1 MGTPLEDALD
11 RIRAAGGVAPAPGV
25 TPTLGASQ
33 GSTGLTRGL
42 QSPGLQSTL
51 QSTLGQWEAPTP
63 ERQGPSGIMGNTLNA
78 LGWAKSAIWS
88 TAKEGIDLF
97 QGEGFSGKD
106 WWNQATTDYGFG
118 NLIHDERSVVGAGLI
133 AMSPFTLGISGLMGA
148 GVLADNIWADR
159 IVGFIGDVAVDPLT
173 YMGGMNIITR
183 GLAGAKKARMGLV
196 SMKRLAAQNPAE
208 FARVMGNVSDDV
220 AKAMLKDIDDA
231 IVAGQKFGSMSGISR
246 SLRKTDTGKLVGEA
260 LGFNP
265 SLRLRVPGTGMVGKA
280 LTGSRLSKRLA
291 ATFDLD
297 EMARATKIPE
307 WAFNHRVRNVPKY
320 FKNKYGDRMEEAMR
334 ITRDANRAT
343 SRNWTKAQQQAARR
357 AQQKIMKESP
367 ELADIAGRAVKS
379 AVEFGQEG
387 FKIGRNGARIAL
399 GASLFARADTPM
411 RATRRVVAPE
421 GSKRAAKIADVFQTD
436 ARKRLRPFLDSG
448 DPNYVAEGWLQEDYI
463 RSALGR
469 ESMHNTEGRRGR
481 EAVGRRFK
489 HMGFNPREDG
499 HLLSDL
505 DEADILIKQ
514 PDGTYALN
522 KNRFYDGLDPRL
534 KNLSDDDLLLLKAEL
549 EDARLARQNIY
560 EEEFVNP
567 QTGVWDAAARI
578 RAEEGDQYLHRNL
591 TDKMKGED
599 WFGFDEVETAAGGLG
614 RGEPNSLK
622 SRGWR
627 VRRGPNGEMVGGV
640 HIPEA
645 VVNQIRKANKRV
657 HEEIDAVTGEIRY
670 FLANP
675 DGTKFIIQDP
685 RVVNRSVRQQ
695 INAQMRALTGED
707 MFENDWFKLMDHG
720 NARMGK
726 AVRVAHFENRLRN
739 IGTEFDDNW
748 RNAGNASAGWSPQG
762 PRGLPPG
769 RGGPTFVPSTRGGPP
784 GLSPAPTTAQVT
796 REVEGQV
803 AVLSANT
810 NEAFAQAKAATPG
823 RGPSPAAAPRITE
836 DEVTERVVKNLS
848 EDPEWQ
854 SFRQSDSYDPS
865 GMSVREFAE
874 ADAVLR
880 DEARA
885 MLRSER
891 RTRAGIEVPEGAAR
905 AQAVSPVVDDAAD
918 AWQKAQQTIIDAV
931 AESKIAGT
939 RMEEIG
945 ERLAVLKPDPEVV
958 ARGRYRVPK
967 EVNDLVEKA
976 DGIATRM
983 VQLGDEVAPQ
993 VQLQGVE
1000 SAKVLNAA
1008 EGAEGPWT
1016 RKLLNTNAQRQA
1028 DVGTGKSVDEMSY
1041 GEQLVDLDRFAE
1053 KIDVP
1058 DPTYGPLG
1066 EITINYNHPWYRSHG
1081 ERVAEIS
1088 WNPKETFGAGL
1099 FEKTPLQQA
1108 PVRQRA
1114 AWARPV
1120 LRKVKQIVDEMT
1132 DEGITVVAD
1141 VAKDRRS
1148 LIRLYENAGFVQVPR
1163 GAAPVSTAAQQTPL
1177 DLFML
1182 AREGMVEMVRRPTS
1196 QSPAATYRAL
1206 NDAFQTM
1213 NQNFTHNV
1221 DRLRAEITPLITE
1234 QARRINSA
1242 DGTVQAGS
1250 DVAKGMQG
1258 QIVDGPH
1265 PAINKMSRE
1274 INEFLEAD
1282 AVVRHNEFLDGV
1294 PAPEQ
1299 VQNTLTAASEAA
1311 GEATRR
1317 VGAEAVL
1324 GKSVLDDAARGVNVR
1339 SGKEVV
1345 EGVADGA
1352 LESRNA
1358 EALISDAAQ
1367 DFEAYDQL
1375 RLFGD
1380 NDLADAALLDSN
1392 AKARDALN
1400 ISAAEAPLEAGGYV
1414 ADDIPGKFL
1423 MLRADD
1429 VPTAALAIREAVANF
1444 GSGPPRGGRV
1454 PPGGAGGGGVPP
1466 GNGGVSG
1473 MAGGAPWD
1481 PRFQA
1486 IIEGVARI
1494 NDPSQFASRD
1504 SVFWNGWDK
1513 FQNYLKAGM
1522 IATPGFV
1529 NRNIMGAFF
1538 NAWLDGVPPSE
1549 MMKSAAMTRQVW
1561 ARANSSAN
1569 AGTPISFLTAA
1580 EQLAKTDAD
1589 FVNYVGLL
1597 KRGVR
1602 GGGQA
1607 VTAVEMQ
1614 QTIGGLKNLDFVFG
1628 QPGSK
1633 KVRRVTLAPWS
1644 SQNVLFKGVRDVN
1657 GWVED
1662 MIRLGVG
1669 MDTLKNGGSL
1679 DDALNR
1685 IAKSQ
1690 FDYSELSQFEQE
1702 WMRRF
1707 VPFYTWTRKNVPYQ
1721 LKQLGAHP
1729 YKYNRIMAV
1738 KRNLELG
1745 TKEEGVVPD
1754 YYMEPFGIRMPFS
1767 RKGATVY
1774 SVPDIPFQ
1782 DLLRFDPTGS
1792 EGVGGVLS
1800 NLTWQLTPLLKT
1812 PIEVA
1817 TKTNLASGIPFRGDY
1832 QQVPKPLTA
1841 MKFLMPILEQVGLA
1855 KKSPLDGSWR
1865 MRDHHIYA
1873 VGNIMPTLGLLRR
1886 LWPNEERYQRRQLT
1900 TLLSVI
1906 GGLNVQFNT
1915 PEVQYSWQKSQQY
1928 EQLRKQQDLMDQMY
1942 PNR

>member
-11 RIRAAGGVAPAPGV
+11 RITAPGV
-25 TPTLGASQ
+25 TPTLGTPQ
-33 GSTGLTRGL
+33 VTTGLTRAL
-42 QSPGLQSTL
+42 ESPQVQSAFQS
-51 QSTLGQWEAPTP
+51 SLGGWEAPTP
-63 ERQGPSGIMGNTLNA
+63 ERQGPSGIIGNTLNA
-78 LGWAKSAIWS
+78 LGWAKSGIWS

-118 NLIHDERSVVGAGLI
+118 NLIHDERSVVGGGLI
-133 AMSPFTLGISGLMGA
+133 AMSPFTLGISGLLGA

-231 IVAGQKFGSMSGISR
+231 VVAGQKFGSMSGISR

-265 SLRLRVPGTGMVGKA
+265 GLRLRVPGTGMVGQA
-280 LTGSRLSKRLA
+280 LTGNRLSKKLA
-291 ATFDLD
+291 ASFDFD

-307 WAFNHRVRNVPKY
+307 WAFNQRVRNVPKY
-320 FKNKYGDRMEEAMR
+320 FKNKYGDRVEDAMR
-334 ITRDANRAT
+334 ITRDANRAPG
-343 SRNWTKAQQQAARR
+343 RNWTKAQRLDARA

-411 RATRRVVAPE
+411 RGARRVFAPE
-421 GSKRAAKIADVFQTD
+421 GSKRAAKMADVFQTD
-436 ARKRLRPFLDSG
+436 ARKALRPFLDSG
-448 DPNYVAEGWLQEDYI
+448 DPNRVAEGWLQEDYI

-469 ESMHNTEGRRGR
+469 ESMHSTEGRRGR
-481 EAVGRRFK
+481 EGVGRRFK
-489 HMGFNPREDG
+489 NLKFDLKNDG

-505 DEADILIKQ
+505 DEADILKVEADGVTRRLKKVN
-514 PDGTYALN
+514 PDGSPNL
-522 KNRFYDGLDPRL
+522 FYENLDPRL
-534 KNLSDDDLLLLKAEL
+534 KNLSDEDLLLLKSEL
-549 EDARLARQNIY
+549 DDARVGRTNIY
-560 EEEFVNP
+560 EEEFAQDLADVNGNP
-567 QTGVWDAAARI
+567 IIDPATGRPKRGWVAAERI

-591 TDKMKGED
+591 TDRMKGEE
-599 WFGFDEVETAAGGLG
+599 WFGFDEVETAAGGLRQG
-614 RGEPNSLK
+614 DPNSLR
-622 SRGWR
+622 SRSWR
-627 VRRGPNGEMVGGV
+627 VNGGV
-640 HIPEA
+640 NIPDA
-645 VVNQIRKANKRV
+645 VAAKIRKGNGLV
-657 HEEIDAVTGEIRY
+657 HEEIDAVTGEIKY
-670 FLANP
+670 FLAHR

-695 INAQMRALTGED
+695 INAQMRAWTKED

-748 RNAGNASAGWSPQG
+748 RNAGDAAAGWTPQG
-762 PRGLPPG
+762 PRGGPAGLPPG
-769 RGGPTFVPSTRGGPP
+769 GAGPTFVPSTRGGPS
-784 GLSPAPTTAQVT
+784 GLVPAPTTAQVT

-810 NEAFAQAKAATPG
+810 NEAFAQAKAA
-823 RGPSPAAAPRITE
+823 A
-836 DEVTERVVKNLS
+836 
-848 EDPEWQ
+848 
-854 SFRQSDSYDPS
+854 
-865 GMSVREFAE
+865 
-874 ADAVLR
+874 
-880 DEARA
+880 
-885 MLRSER
+885 
-891 RTRAGIEVPEGAAR
+891 
-905 AQAVSPVVDDAAD
+905 SPVVDDAAQVKRLTAEIDRLEKYLANREYMPYWLEGVPED
-918 AWQKAQQTIIDAV
+918 APVRPRTPDLPADQYPVGPSFRRGDYGAPIIEGHYEIAEARDEAMRLLEAADAELTALSTPRAVSPQAKAVSPKDPLMDTTRILPLDPVVDDAARVWQSTQQTMIDAV
-931 AESKIAGT
+931 AETKIVGT

-967 EVNDLVEKA
+967 EVNDLVEEA
-976 DGIATRM
+976 DGIAARM

-1000 SAKVLNAA
+1000 SARVLNASSGEGLA
-1008 EGAEGPWT
+1008 ELTGFYNSRMMIDTGLGIDEAALSQSKRAQNPARYFETPYATTPGGGIGGTIPDSQMDGFFEYWDSMGQDYPSIWVRGDLLEDYGHGIAIHEAE
-1016 RKLLNTNAQRQA
+1016 LA
-1028 DVGTGKSVDEMSY
+1028 
-1041 GEQLVDLDRFAE
+1041 
-1053 KIDVP
+1053 
-1058 DPTYGPLG
+1058 
-1066 EITINYNHPWYRSHG
+1066 
-1081 ERVAEIS
+1081 
-1088 WNPKETFGAGL
+1088 
-1099 FEKTPLQQA
+1099 
-1108 PVRQRA
+1108 
-1114 AWARPV
+1114 
-1120 LRKVKQIVDEMT
+1120 VK
-1132 DEGITVVAD
+1132 
-1141 VAKDRRS
+1141 
-1148 LIRLYENAGFVQVPR
+1148 
-1163 GAAPVSTAAQQTPL
+1163 AAPV
-1177 DLFML
+1177 D
-1182 AREGMVEMVRRPTS
+1182 EYV
-1196 QSPAATYRAL
+1196 AL
-1206 NDAFQTM
+1206 NEAFQTM

-1221 DRLRAEITPLITE
+1221 DRLRNEITPLITE
-1234 QARRINSA
+1234 QARRINSV

-1250 DVAKGMQG
+1250 GVARGMQG

-1274 INEFLEAD
+1274 INEFIEAD
-1282 AVVRHNEFLDGV
+1282 KVVGHEAFNAGV
-1294 PAPEQ
+1294 PTPEQ
-1299 VQNTLTAASEAA
+1299 VQNTVTAASEAA
-1311 GEATRR
+1311 GAAVERT
-1317 VGAEAVL
+1317 GIDAVL
-1324 GKSVLDDAARGVNVR
+1324 GRSVLDDAARGVDVR
-1339 SGKEVV
+1339 RGKEVV
-1345 EGVADGA
+1345 EGVADSA
-1352 LESRNA
+1352 LQSRNA
-1358 EALISDAAQ
+1358 ETLISDAAQ
-1367 DFEAYDQL
+1367 DYEAYDQL
-1375 RLFGD
+1375 RLLDD
-1380 NDLADAALLDSN
+1380 NDLADAALIESN
-1392 AKARDALN
+1392 AKARDALSL
-1400 ISAAEAPLEAGGYV
+1400 SAAQAPVEAGGYI

-1429 VPTAALAIREAVANF
+1429 VPTAALAIREAIANF

-1454 PPGGAGGGGVPP
+1454 PPGGASGGGVPP

-1473 MAGGAPWD
+1473 LAGGAPWD

-1486 IIEGVARI
+1486 ILEGVARI

-1522 IATPGFV
+1522 IATPGFI

-1538 NAWLDGVPPSE
+1538 NAWLDGVSPAE
-1549 MMKSAAMTRQVW
+1549 MFKSVGMTRQVW

-1569 AGTPISFLTAA
+1569 AGNPISFLAAA

-1614 QTIGGLKNLDFVFG
+1614 QTIGGLKTLDFVFG

-1644 SQNVLFKGVRDVN
+1644 SQNVLFKGVRDAN

-1690 FDYSELSQFEQE
+1690 FDYSELSQFENE
-1702 WMRRF
+1702 WVKRF

-1782 DLLRFDPTGS
+1782 DLLKLDPTGS
-1792 EGVGGVLS
+1792 EGFGGVLS

-1817 TKTNLASGIPFRGDY
+1817 TKTNLASGIPFRGKY
-1832 QQVPKPLTA
+1832 QQVPKPMTA
-1841 MKFLMPILEQVGLA
+1841 MKFLMPILEQVGMA

-1873 VGNIMPTLGLLRR
+1873 VGNLMPTLGLLRR
-1886 LWPNEERYQRRQLT
+1886 MWPNEERYQRRQLT

-1928 EQLRKQQDLMDQMY
+1928 RAKEQRQDFKDLMY
-1942 PNR
+1942 PQR

>member
-1 MGTPLEDALD
+1 MGTPLEDAIA
-11 RIRAAGGVAPAPGV
+11 RINASSGIAAPRGV
-25 TPTLGASQ
+25 TPTLGTPQ
-33 GSTGLTRGL
+33 VTTGPTRGL
-42 QSPGLQSTL
+42 QSPQLQSTL

-63 ERQGPSGIMGNTLNA
+63 ERQGPSGIIGNTLNA
-78 LGWAKSAIWS
+78 LGWAKSGIWS

-118 NLIHDERSVVGAGLI
+118 NLIHDERSVVGGGLI
-133 AMSPFTLGISGLMGA
+133 AMSPFTMGISGLLGA

-159 IVGFIGDVAVDPLT
+159 VVGFIGDVAVDPLT
-173 YMGGMNIITR
+173 YMGGMNVITR

-196 SMKRLAAQNPAE
+196 SMKRLGKTD
-208 FARVMGNVSDDV
+208 FAKFKMVMGEGGVAVSDDV
-220 AKAMLKDIDDA
+220 ANAMLKDIGDA
-231 IVAGQKFGSMSGISR
+231 ILAGQKFGSMSGIAR

-265 SLRLRVPGTGMVGKA
+265 GLRLRVPGTGMVGQA
-280 LTGSRLSKRLA
+280 LRGNRLSKRLA
-291 ATFDLD
+291 ASFDLD
-297 EMARATKIPE
+297 EMARGAKIPE
-307 WAFNHRVRNVPKY
+307 WAFDQRVRNVPKY
-320 FKNKYGDRMEEAMR
+320 FKNKYGDRVEEAMR
-334 ITRDANRAT
+334 ITREANRVT
-343 SRNWTKAQQQAARR
+343 SRTWTKAQQQAARR

-387 FKIGRNGARIAL
+387 FKIGRNGARVAL

-411 RATRRVVAPE
+411 RGARAAFAPQ
-421 GSKRAAKIADVFQTD
+421 GSKRAAKVREMFGSEWM
-436 ARKRLRPFLDSG
+436 KPLRESLDSG
-448 DPNYVAEGWLQEDYI
+448 DPNHVAEAWLQEDYI
-463 RSALGR
+463 RSAMGR
-469 ESMHNTEGRRGR
+469 ESLHSTEGRRGR

-489 HMGFNPREDG
+489 NLKFDPRADG

-505 DEADILIKQ
+505 DEADILVKQ
-514 PDGTYALN
+514 PDGTYGLD
-522 KNRFYDGLDPRL
+522 KNQFYDNLDPRL
-534 KNLSDDDLLLLKAEL
+534 KNLSDEDLLLLKSEL
-549 EDARLARQNIY
+549 DDARVGRTNIY

-591 TDKMKGED
+591 TDRMKSEE
-599 WFGFDEVETAAGGLG
+599 WFGFDPVELADDGLKQG
-614 RGEPNSLK
+614 DPNSLR
-622 SRGWR
+622 SRSWR
-627 VRRGPNGEMVGGV
+627 VNGGV
-640 HIPEA
+640 HIPDA
-645 VVNQIRKANKRV
+645 VANKLRAAGKSV
-657 HEEIDAVTGEIRY
+657 VEEVDADGNVTHYLSSGVDG
-670 FLANP
+670 AGNP
-675 DGTKFIIQDP
+675 IKFIIQDP

-726 AVRVAHFENRLRN
+726 AVRVAHIQKRIDRMIKE
-739 IGTEFDDNW
+739 GVGAAEFDDNW
-748 RNAGNASAGWSPQG
+748 RNAGDAVAGWTPQG
-762 PRGLPPG
+762 PRGPKG
-769 RGGPTFVPSTRGGPP
+769 GGPSPRPSGPGPAEGGPP
-784 GLSPAPTTAQVT
+784 PTTAQMT
-796 REVEGQV
+796 KEYEGQGPI
-803 AVLSANT
+803 AQAGND
-810 NEAFAQAKAATPG
+810 EAFAQAAVSG
-823 RGPSPAAAPRITE
+823 GVSPA
-836 DEVTERVVKNLS
+836 V
-848 EDPEWQ
+848 
-854 SFRQSDSYDPS
+854 
-865 GMSVREFAE
+865 
-874 ADAVLR
+874 
-880 DEARA
+880 
-885 MLRSER
+885 
-891 RTRAGIEVPEGAAR
+891 
-905 AQAVSPVVDDAAD
+905 AAD
-918 AWQKAQQTIIDAV
+918 AQVWQEMQSRLIDAV
-931 AESKIAGT
+931 PEVKIMTNRAQ
-939 RMEEIG
+939 EIG

-967 EVNDLVEKA
+967 ELNDLVQEL
-976 DGIATRM
+976 DGMAARS
-983 VQLGDEVAPQ
+983 VQLDEEVAAAVR
-993 VQLQGVE
+993 VQGIE
-1000 SAKVLNAA
+1000 SAKVL
-1008 EGAEGPWT
+1008 GASP
-1016 RKLLNTNAQRQA
+1016 
-1028 DVGTGKSVDEMSY
+1028 SDEY
-1041 GEQLVDLDRFAE
+1041 A
-1053 KIDVP
+1053 
-1058 DPTYGPLG
+1058 
-1066 EITINYNHPWYRSHG
+1066 
-1081 ERVAEIS
+1081 
-1088 WNPKETFGAGL
+1088 
-1099 FEKTPLQQA
+1099 
-1108 PVRQRA
+1108 
-1114 AWARPV
+1114 
-1120 LRKVKQIVDEMT
+1120 
-1132 DEGITVVAD
+1132 
-1141 VAKDRRS
+1141 
-1148 LIRLYENAGFVQVPR
+1148 
-1163 GAAPVSTAAQQTPL
+1163 
-1177 DLFML
+1177 
-1182 AREGMVEMVRRPTS
+1182 
-1196 QSPAATYRAL
+1196 AL
-1206 NDAFQTM
+1206 NNAFESLVESYTFNIDLVKNKM
-1213 NQNFTHNV
+1213 
-1221 DRLRAEITPLITE
+1221 TPMIAE

-1250 DVAKGMQG
+1250 GVAKAMQG

-1265 PAINKMSRE
+1265 SAINKMSRE
-1274 INEFLEAD
+1274 INEFKEAD
-1282 AVVRHNEFLDGV
+1282 KVVGHEAFNAGV
-1294 PAPEQ
+1294 PTPEQ
-1299 VQNTLTAASEAA
+1299 VQNTLATASEAA
-1311 GEATRR
+1311 GAALERTGIDA
-1317 VGAEAVL
+1317 AL
-1324 GKSVLDDAARGVNVR
+1324 GKSALDDAARGVDVR
-1339 SGKEVV
+1339 RGKEVV
-1345 EGVADGA
+1345 EGVADSA

-1358 EALISDAAQ
+1358 ETLISEAAQ
-1367 DFEAYDQL
+1367 DYEAYDQL
-1375 RLFGD
+1375 RLLDD
-1380 NDLADAALLDSN
+1380 NDLADAALIESN

-1400 ISAAEAPLEAGGYV
+1400 ISTAQAPLEAGGYV
-1414 ADDIPGKFL
+1414 ADEVPGKF
-1423 MLRADD
+1423 MAIPPAKDIG
-1429 VPTAALAIREAVANF
+1429 VVALAVREGVANF

-1486 IIEGVARI
+1486 ILEGVARI

-1522 IATPGFV
+1522 IATPGFL

-1538 NAWLDGVPPSE
+1538 NAWLDGVPPAE
-1549 MMKSAAMTRQVW
+1549 MFKSVGMTRQVW

-1569 AGTPISFLTAA
+1569 AGNPISFLAAA

-1614 QTIGGLKNLDFVFG
+1614 QTIGGLKTLDFVFG

-1644 SQNVLFKGVRDVN
+1644 SQNVLFKGVRDAN
-1657 GWVED
+1657 GWIED

-1690 FDYSELSQFEQE
+1690 FDYSELSQFENE
-1702 WMRRF
+1702 WVKRF

-1782 DLLRFDPTGS
+1782 DLLKLDPTGS

-1817 TKTNLASGIPFRGDY
+1817 TKTNLASGIPFRGKY
-1832 QQVPKPLTA
+1832 QQVPKPMTA
-1841 MKFLMPILEQVGLA
+1841 MKFLMPILEQVGMA

-1873 VGNIMPTLGLLRR
+1873 VGNLMPTLGLLRR
-1886 LWPNEERYQRRQLT
+1886 MWPNEERYQRRQLT

-1928 EQLRKQQDLMDQMY
+1928 RAKEQRQDFKDLMY
-1942 PNR
+1942 PQR

>member
-1 MGTPLEDALD
+1 
-11 RIRAAGGVAPAPGV
+11 
-25 TPTLGASQ
+25 
-33 GSTGLTRGL
+33 
-42 QSPGLQSTL
+42 
-51 QSTLGQWEAPTP
+51 
-63 ERQGPSGIMGNTLNA
+63 
-78 LGWAKSAIWS
+78 
-88 TAKEGIDLF
+88 
-97 QGEGFSGKD
+97 
-106 WWNQATTDYGFG
+106 
-118 NLIHDERSVVGAGLI
+118 
-133 AMSPFTLGISGLMGA
+133 
-148 GVLADNIWADR
+148 
-159 IVGFIGDVAVDPLT
+159 
-173 YMGGMNIITR
+173 
-183 GLAGAKKARMGLV
+183 
-196 SMKRLAAQNPAE
+196 
-208 FARVMGNVSDDV
+208 
-220 AKAMLKDIDDA
+220 
-231 IVAGQKFGSMSGISR
+231 
-246 SLRKTDTGKLVGEA
+246 
-260 LGFNP
+260 
-265 SLRLRVPGTGMVGKA
+265 
-280 LTGSRLSKRLA
+280 
-291 ATFDLD
+291 
-297 EMARATKIPE
+297 
-307 WAFNHRVRNVPKY
+307 
-320 FKNKYGDRMEEAMR
+320 
-334 ITRDANRAT
+334 
-343 SRNWTKAQQQAARR
+343 
-357 AQQKIMKESP
+357 
-367 ELADIAGRAVKS
+367 
-379 AVEFGQEG
+379 
-387 FKIGRNGARIAL
+387 
-399 GASLFARADTPM
+399 
-411 RATRRVVAPE
+411 
-421 GSKRAAKIADVFQTD
+421 
-436 ARKRLRPFLDSG
+436 
-448 DPNYVAEGWLQEDYI
+448 
-463 RSALGR
+463 
-469 ESMHNTEGRRGR
+469 
-481 EAVGRRFK
+481 
-489 HMGFNPREDG
+489 
-499 HLLSDL
+499 
-505 DEADILIKQ
+505 
-514 PDGTYALN
+514 
-522 KNRFYDGLDPRL
+522 
-534 KNLSDDDLLLLKAEL
+534 
-549 EDARLARQNIY
+549 
-560 EEEFVNP
+560 
-567 QTGVWDAAARI
+567 
-578 RAEEGDQYLHRNL
+578 
-591 TDKMKGED
+591 
-599 WFGFDEVETAAGGLG
+599 
-614 RGEPNSLK
+614 
-622 SRGWR
+622 
-627 VRRGPNGEMVGGV
+627 
-640 HIPEA
+640 
-645 VVNQIRKANKRV
+645 VNQIRKANGIV

-748 RNAGNASAGWSPQG
+748 RNAGDASAGWSPQG

-810 NEAFAQAKAATPG
+810 NEAFAQAKAA
-823 RGPSPAAAPRITE
+823 SPKDPLMGTI
-836 DEVTERVVKNLS
+836 RVLQL
-848 EDPEWQ
+848 D
-854 SFRQSDSYDPS
+854 
-865 GMSVREFAE
+865 
-874 ADAVLR
+874 
-880 DEARA
+880 
-885 MLRSER
+885 
-891 RTRAGIEVPEGAAR
+891 
-905 AQAVSPVVDDAAD
+905 PVVDDAAD
-918 AWQKAQQTIIDAV
+918 VWQKAQQTMIDAV

-967 EVNDLVEKA
+967 EVNDLVEEA

-1008 EGAEGPWT
+1008 AEGTPGKW
-1016 RKLLNTNAQRQA
+1016 AQIREESLQGGGGVQIGPA
-1028 DVGTGKSVDEMSY
+1028 YNESVPVRGGSIDIALMFPRESEKYPYERTAILSWNQTGAPPTGGQLERGRFALPGLKRVDE
-1041 GEQLVDLDRFAE
+1041 
-1053 KIDVP
+1053 
-1058 DPTYGPLG
+1058 
-1066 EITINYNHPWYRSHG
+1066 
-1081 ERVAEIS
+1081 
-1088 WNPKETFGAGL
+1088 
-1099 FEKTPLQQA
+1099 
-1108 PVRQRA
+1108 
-1114 AWARPV
+1114 
-1120 LRKVKQIVDEMT
+1120 IVDELSDEGFVVAAQAKGKLLQRYRRHGFVNNPHGPQVT
-1132 DEGITVVAD
+1132 DEA
-1141 VAKDRRS
+1141 S
-1148 LIRLYENAGFVQVPR
+1148 AGLRMRVHNQLTGEVGPAQSV
-1163 GAAPVSTAAQQTPL
+1163 GGEYANIVKYPVGPYT
-1177 DLFML
+1177 
-1182 AREGMVEMVRRPTS
+1182 
-1196 QSPAATYRAL
+1196 AL

-1242 DGTVQAGS
+1242 DGTVKAGS

-1317 VGAEAVL
+1317 VGAEAAL
-1324 GKSVLDDAARGVNVR
+1324 GRPVVDDAARGVNVR

-1380 NDLADAALLDSN
+1380 NDLADAALIDSN

-1423 MLRADD
+1423 MLRADE

-1444 GSGPPRGGRV
+1444 GSGPPRGGM
-1454 PPGGAGGGGVPP
+1454 PPGGGGGMPP

-1690 FDYSELSQFEQE
+1690 FDYSELSQFENE
-1702 WMRRF
+1702 WMKRF

-1782 DLLRFDPTGS
+1782 DLLKFDPTGS

-1942 PNR
+1942 PQR

>member
-1 MGTPLEDALD
+1 
-11 RIRAAGGVAPAPGV
+11 V
-25 TPTLGASQ
+25 
-33 GSTGLTRGL
+33 
-42 QSPGLQSTL
+42 
-51 QSTLGQWEAPTP
+51 
-63 ERQGPSGIMGNTLNA
+63 
-78 LGWAKSAIWS
+78 
-88 TAKEGIDLF
+88 
-97 QGEGFSGKD
+97 
-106 WWNQATTDYGFG
+106 
-118 NLIHDERSVVGAGLI
+118 
-133 AMSPFTLGISGLMGA
+133 
-148 GVLADNIWADR
+148 
-159 IVGFIGDVAVDPLT
+159 
-173 YMGGMNIITR
+173 
-183 GLAGAKKARMGLV
+183 
-196 SMKRLAAQNPAE
+196 
-208 FARVMGNVSDDV
+208 
-220 AKAMLKDIDDA
+220 
-231 IVAGQKFGSMSGISR
+231 
-246 SLRKTDTGKLVGEA
+246 
-260 LGFNP
+260 
-265 SLRLRVPGTGMVGKA
+265 
-280 LTGSRLSKRLA
+280 
-291 ATFDLD
+291 
-297 EMARATKIPE
+297 
-307 WAFNHRVRNVPKY
+307 
-320 FKNKYGDRMEEAMR
+320 
-334 ITRDANRAT
+334 
-343 SRNWTKAQQQAARR
+343 
-357 AQQKIMKESP
+357 
-367 ELADIAGRAVKS
+367 
-379 AVEFGQEG
+379 
-387 FKIGRNGARIAL
+387 
-399 GASLFARADTPM
+399 
-411 RATRRVVAPE
+411 
-421 GSKRAAKIADVFQTD
+421 
-436 ARKRLRPFLDSG
+436 
-448 DPNYVAEGWLQEDYI
+448 
-463 RSALGR
+463 GR
-469 ESMHNTEGRRGR
+469 EFRRL
-481 EAVGRRFK
+481 K
-489 HMGFNPREDG
+489 FNPREDG

-505 DEADILIKQ
+505 DEADILRVEA
-514 PDGTYALN
+514 DGVTRRLE
-522 KNRFYDGLDPRL
+522 KNQFYDNLDPRL
-534 KNLSDDDLLLLKAEL
+534 KNLSDEDLLRLKATL
-549 EDARLARQNIY
+549 DDARVNRTNIY

-567 QTGVWDAAARI
+567 QTGKWDAAEAI

-591 TDKMKGED
+591 TDKMKSEE
-599 WFGFDEVETAAGGLG
+599 WFGFDPVELADDGLKQG
-614 RGEPNSLK
+614 DPNSLRHR
-622 SRGWR
+622 SWR
-627 VRRGPNGEMVGGV
+627 VNGGV
-640 HIPEA
+640 NIPDA
-645 VVNQIRKANKRV
+645 VVNQIRKANGLV

-695 INAQMRALTGED
+695 INAQMRAWTKED

-739 IGTEFDDNW
+739 MGAEFDDNW

-784 GLSPAPTTAQVT
+784 ALSPAPTTAQVT

-810 NEAFAQAKAATPG
+810 NEAFAQAKAASGRPTLKLGPDRPRPAPG
-823 RGPSPAAAPRITE
+823 ATTETGTFLGNILRAAGEGGGLRGAVGEAVPPQAGRPTLQLGPNRPVFDYENASPT
-836 DEVTERVVKNLS
+836 
-848 EDPEWQ
+848 
-854 SFRQSDSYDPS
+854 
-865 GMSVREFAE
+865 
-874 ADAVLR
+874 
-880 DEARA
+880 ARA
-885 MLRSER
+885 LSGFVGNIGD
-891 RTRAGIEVPEGAAR
+891 TITGAT
-905 AQAVSPVVDDAAD
+905 QAISPVVDDAARV
-918 AWQKAQQTIIDAV
+918 WQKAQQTMIDAV
-931 AESKIAGT
+931 AETKIVGT

-967 EVNDLVEKA
+967 EVNDLVEEA

-1000 SAKVLNAA
+1000 SAKVL
-1008 EGAEGPWT
+1008 GA
-1016 RKLLNTNAQRQA
+1016 
-1028 DVGTGKSVDEMSY
+1028 
-1041 GEQLVDLDRFAE
+1041 
-1053 KIDVP
+1053 
-1058 DPTYGPLG
+1058 
-1066 EITINYNHPWYRSHG
+1066 
-1081 ERVAEIS
+1081 
-1088 WNPKETFGAGL
+1088 
-1099 FEKTPLQQA
+1099 
-1108 PVRQRA
+1108 
-1114 AWARPV
+1114 
-1120 LRKVKQIVDEMT
+1120 
-1132 DEGITVVAD
+1132 
-1141 VAKDRRS
+1141 
-1148 LIRLYENAGFVQVPR
+1148 
-1163 GAAPVSTAAQQTPL
+1163 
-1177 DLFML
+1177 
-1182 AREGMVEMVRRPTS
+1182 S

-1206 NDAFQTM
+1206 NGAFQTM

-1234 QARRINSA
+1234 QARRINSV
-1242 DGTVQAGS
+1242 DGTVKAGS

-1274 INEFLEAD
+1274 VNEIMEAD
-1282 AVVRHNEFLDGV
+1282 AVVGHEAFNAGV
-1294 PAPEQ
+1294 PTPEQ
-1299 VQNTLTAASEAA
+1299 VQNALTVASEAA

-1392 AKARDALN
+1392 AKARDARI
-1400 ISAAEAPLEAGGYV
+1400 ISTAQAPLEAGGYV

-1454 PPGGAGGGGVPP
+1454 PPGGMPPGGGGGMPP

-1549 MMKSAAMTRQVW
+1549 MFKSAAMTRQVW

-1569 AGTPISFLTAA
+1569 AGNPISFLAAA

-1614 QTIGGLKNLDFVFG
+1614 QTIGGLKTLDFVFG
-1628 QPGSK
+1628 IPGSK

-1644 SQNVLFKGVRDVN
+1644 TQNVLFKGVRDAN

-1873 VGNIMPTLGLLRR
+1873 VGNMMPTLGLLRR

-1928 EQLRKQQDLMDQMY
+1928 EQLRRQQDLMDQMY
-1942 PNR
+1942 PQR

>member
-11 RIRAAGGVAPAPGV
+11 RITAPGV
-25 TPTLGASQ
+25 TPTLGTPQ
-33 GSTGLTRGL
+33 VTTGLTRAL
-42 QSPGLQSTL
+42 ESPQVQSAFQS
-51 QSTLGQWEAPTP
+51 SLGGWEAPTP
-63 ERQGPSGIMGNTLNA
+63 ERQGPSGIIGNTLNA
-78 LGWAKSAIWS
+78 LGWAKSGIWS

-118 NLIHDERSVVGAGLI
+118 NLIHDERSVVGGGLI
-133 AMSPFTLGISGLMGA
+133 AMSPFTMGISGLLGA

-159 IVGFIGDVAVDPLT
+159 VVGFIGDVAVDPLT
-173 YMGGMNIITR
+173 YMGGMNVITR

-231 IVAGQKFGSMSGISR
+231 VVAGQKFGSMSGISR

-265 SLRLRVPGTGMVGKA
+265 GLRLRVPGTGMVGQA
-280 LTGSRLSKRLA
+280 LTGNRLSKKLA
-291 ATFDLD
+291 ASFDFD

-307 WAFNHRVRNVPKY
+307 WAFNQRVRNVPKY
-320 FKNKYGDRMEEAMR
+320 FKNKYGDRVEEAMR
-334 ITRDANRAT
+334 ITRDANRAPG
-343 SRNWTKAQQQAARR
+343 RNWTKAQRLDARA

-387 FKIGRNGARIAL
+387 FKIGRNGARVAL

-411 RATRRVVAPE
+411 RGARAAFAPE
-421 GSKRAAKIADVFQTD
+421 GSKRAAKMADVFQTD
-436 ARKRLRPFLDSG
+436 ARKALRPFLDSG
-448 DPNYVAEGWLQEDYI
+448 DPNRVAEGWLQEDYI
-463 RSALGR
+463 RSAMGR
-469 ESMHNTEGRRGR
+469 ESMHSTEGRRGR

-489 HMGFNPREDG
+489 NLKFDLKNDG

-505 DEADILIKQ
+505 DEADILAKQ
-514 PDGTYALN
+514 PDGTYRLD
-522 KNRFYDGLDPRL
+522 KNQFYDNLDPRL
-534 KNLSDDDLLLLKAEL
+534 KNLSDEDLLLLKSEL
-549 EDARLARQNIY
+549 DDARVGRTNIY

-591 TDKMKGED
+591 TDRMKSEE
-599 WFGFDEVETAAGGLG
+599 WFGFDEVETAAGGLRQG
-614 RGEPNSLK
+614 DPNSLR
-622 SRGWR
+622 SRSWR
-627 VRRGPNGEMVGGV
+627 VNGGV
-640 HIPEA
+640 NIPDA
-645 VVNQIRKANKRV
+645 VAAKIRKANGLV
-657 HEEIDAVTGEIRY
+657 HEEVDAVTGEIKY
-670 FLANP
+670 FLAHR

-695 INAQMRALTGED
+695 INAQMRAWTKED

-748 RNAGNASAGWSPQG
+748 RNAGDAAAGWSPQG
-762 PRGLPPG
+762 PRGGPAGLPPG
-769 RGGPTFVPSTRGGPP
+769 RGAPTFVPSTRGGPS
-784 GLSPAPTTAQVT
+784 GLVPAPTTAQVT

-803 AVLSANT
+803 AALSANT
-810 NEAFAQAKAATPG
+810 NEAFAQAKAV
-823 RGPSPAAAPRITE
+823 SPKDPLMDTI
-836 DEVTERVVKNLS
+836 RVLQL
-848 EDPEWQ
+848 D
-854 SFRQSDSYDPS
+854 
-865 GMSVREFAE
+865 
-874 ADAVLR
+874 
-880 DEARA
+880 
-885 MLRSER
+885 
-891 RTRAGIEVPEGAAR
+891 
-905 AQAVSPVVDDAAD
+905 PVVDDAAD
-918 AWQKAQQTIIDAV
+918 VWQKTQQTMIDAV
-931 AESKIAGT
+931 AETKIVGT

-967 EVNDLVEKA
+967 EVNDLVEEA
-976 DGIATRM
+976 DGIAARM

-1000 SAKVLNAA
+1000 SAKVLDAA
-1008 EGAEGPWT
+1008 GPSAVKGSWLDDYPEAELVPIEFFDDMPSYNRGALRAG
-1016 RKLLNTNAQRQA
+1016 
-1028 DVGTGKSVDEMSY
+1028 DVEK
-1041 GEQLVDLDRFAE
+1041 GEWRHRVKAEYEAMGERSFQNFDGLVDDMSKRGLDNPLVMDFNPITGDALLSEGNHRLAAARELGWESIPVRVFRSSNTAAKRGAPIQ
-1053 KIDVP
+1053 KIMP
-1058 DPTYGPLG
+1058 
-1066 EITINYNHPWYRSHG
+1066 
-1081 ERVAEIS
+1081 
-1088 WNPKETFGAGL
+1088 TFGQTE
-1099 FEKTPLQQA
+1099 F
-1108 PVRQRA
+1108 
-1114 AWARPV
+1114 
-1120 LRKVKQIVDEMT
+1120 
-1132 DEGITVVAD
+1132 
-1141 VAKDRRS
+1141 RRS
-1148 LIRLYENAGFVQVPR
+1148 LDAFGQDMAQNISPSQV
-1163 GAAPVSTAAQQTPL
+1163 GI
-1177 DLFML
+1177 
-1182 AREGMVEMVRRPTS
+1182 PTV
-1196 QSPAATYRAL
+1196 PANGYVAL
-1206 NDAFQTM
+1206 NEAFGTM
-1213 NQNFTHNV
+1213 NQNFTQNV
-1221 DRLRAEITPLITE
+1221 DRLRNEITPLITE

-1250 DVAKGMQG
+1250 GVAKGMQG

-1265 PAINKMSRE
+1265 PSINKMSRE
-1274 INEFLEAD
+1274 INEFIEAD
-1282 AVVRHNEFLDGV
+1282 KVVGHEAFNAGV
-1294 PAPEQ
+1294 PTPEQ
-1299 VQNTLTAASEAA
+1299 AQNTLAAASEAA
-1311 GEATRR
+1311 GAALERTGIDA
-1317 VGAEAVL
+1317 AL
-1324 GKSVLDDAARGVNVR
+1324 GKSALDDAARGVDVR
-1339 SGKEVV
+1339 RGKEVV
-1345 EGVADGA
+1345 EGVADSA

-1358 EALISDAAQ
+1358 ETLISDAAQ
-1367 DFEAYDQL
+1367 DYEAYDQL

-1380 NDLADAALLDSN
+1380 NDLADAALIDSN
-1392 AKARDALN
+1392 AKARDALS
-1400 ISAAEAPLEAGGYV
+1400 ISAAQAPVEAGGYI
-1414 ADDIPGKFL
+1414 ADEVPGKF
-1423 MLRADD
+1423 MAIPRAKEIE
-1429 VPTAALAIREAVANF
+1429 TAALAIREGVANF

-1486 IIEGVARI
+1486 ILEGVARI

-1522 IATPGFV
+1522 IATPGFI

-1538 NAWLDGVPPSE
+1538 NAWLDGVSPAE
-1549 MMKSAAMTRQVW
+1549 MFKSVGMTRQVW

-1569 AGTPISFLTAA
+1569 AGNPISFLAAA

-1607 VTAVEMQ
+1607 VSAVEMQ
-1614 QTIGGLKNLDFVFG
+1614 QTIGGLKTLDFVFG

-1644 SQNVLFKGVRDVN
+1644 SQNVLFKGVRDAN

-1690 FDYSELSQFEQE
+1690 FDYSELSQFENE
-1702 WMRRF
+1702 WVKRF

-1782 DLLRFDPTGS
+1782 DLLKLDPTGS

-1817 TKTNLASGIPFRGDY
+1817 TKTNLASGIPFRGKY
-1832 QQVPKPLTA
+1832 QQVPNAMTA
-1841 MKFLMPILEQVGLA
+1841 MKFLMPILEQAGMA

-1873 VGNIMPTLGLLRR
+1873 VGNMMPTLGLLRR
-1886 LWPNEERYQRRQLT
+1886 MWPNEERYQRRQLT

-1906 GGLNVQFNT
+1906 GGMNVQFNT
-1915 PEVQYSWQKSQQY
+1915 PEEQYSWQKSQQY
-1928 EQLRKQQDLMDQMY
+1928 RAKEQRQDFKDLMY
-1942 PNR
+1942 PQR